1 MPPPKD
7 NIQILQRKYDTNSPY
22 TQNPI
27 FGNPIDKYLNSQN
40 EIIKGEK
47 RKKISGD
54 QINLN
59 KSERTISFK
68 LDRPERIDTKGIIR
82 MPKNEGIEEKTT
94 IDSTDFS
101 KKPFN
106 LNALIQNTSEG
117 IRLKKVKTKIPP
129 LIDAKTPIY
138 KGKAIK
144 NIKYLDVKQ
153 GTSSSYIWDV
163 FNDSR
168 NQIWMGTNGGGVSVY
183 TGDKFRH
190 FNEDCGLSNNF
201 VWCIEEDQHGNM
213 WFGTLGQGVC

>member
-68 LDRPERIDTKGIIR
+68 LDSPERIDTKGIIR

-106 LNALIQNTSEG
+106 LNTLIQNTSEG

-129 LIDAKTPIY
+129 LICLLY
-138 KGKAIK
+138 
-144 NIKYLDVKQ
+144 
-153 GTSSSYIWDV
+153 TSPSPRD
-163 FNDSR
+163 
-168 NQIWMGTNGGGVSVY
+168 
-183 TGDKFRH
+183 
-190 FNEDCGLSNNF
+190 
-201 VWCIEEDQHGNM
+201 
-213 WFGTLGQGVC
+213 